1 MCGNVSW
8 ASCLTAGGQ
17 LLIVTQM
24 ISAALSVC
32 VCVCQ
37 LGSGRLVSFIAADT
51 QHRLL
56 VTFVFMPQQ
65 RGELCKPGAGL

>member
-8 ASCLTAGGQ
+8 ASCLPAGGQ
-17 LLIVTQM
+17 LVIVTQM
-24 ISAALSVC
+24 ISAALT